1 MNILYKFPENA
12 YFGRVLSKN
21 KIYEHAAPSSS
32 VKKMFVRDV
41 EKIIWSYKLSPETI
55 NLPAKGDTKEIQVFT
70 IELKKGTMKY
80 EVLQAID
87 KAIPSPIIYTL
98 SYENKLQYAAAYKR
112 QSESDKNRWVVGNYF
127 ETDWISVDT
136 GRVSLPVVLDLKALY
151 HSFLKD
157 IIPLPIRQNETI
169 GELVLRAENLRIMER
184 EAVKVEARLEREKQ
198 FNRRVEINAEL
209 RKLKKDIEETR
220 RV

>member
-1 MNILYKFPENA
+1 MSVLYKFPENA
-12 YFGRVLSKN
+12 YFGRVLSKS

-32 VKKMFVRDV
+32 VKKMFVGDV

-70 IELKKGTMKY
+70 IELKKGIMKY

-98 SYENKLQYAAAYKR
+98 SYENKLQYAAAFKR
-112 QSESDKNRWVVGNYF
+112 QSESDKNKWVVSNYF
-127 ETDWISVDT
+127 ETDWISADT

-151 HSFLKD
+151 HSLLKG
-157 IIPLPIRQNETI
+157 IIPLPIRQNETT